1 MKSESLTELKS
12 RFEKV
17 NRFLEVVYDKQI
29 RLSQLLIAQ
38 GESLDQIA
46 KWQKNKEW
54 LQNFLTGFETKLTTS
69 LTQTLSKR
77 SVKILNNYYGLT
89 ATEDKR
95 IDQIAAT
102 FGISVS
108 QAENELRKTVSFLR
122 TQKGREF
129 IETAIHSA
137 SKTAH
142 YITVELGNASYIWTG
157 TIWIEANTF
166 ISPPDGIVRKLN
178 SCIAAKIQHEDNTIS
193 DTQEILD
200 RARAARDTLQYS
212 RAISLARRV
221 LELEHDNLAAAAIL
235 SSALRANGKPQQAL
249 LETEAFRDTDYS
261 PLLTSRAAAL
271 CDLKRWEEAK
281 KTIGRCLAISKSET
295 AFSVVNRIK
304 SERPDLY
311 EKED

>member
-17 NRFLEVVYDKQI
+17 NRFLEVVYGKQT

-38 GESLDQIA
+38 RESLDQIA
-46 KWQKNKEW
+46 KWQQNEEW
-54 LQNFLTGFETKLTTS
+54 LRNFLTGFETRLITS
-69 LTQTLSKR
+69 LTKTMPKQ
-77 SVKILNNYYGLT
+77 SVKILSDYYGLN
-89 ATEDKR
+89 ANENKR
-95 IDQIAAT
+95 IDEIAAT
-102 FGISVS
+102 FGISVT
-108 QAENELRKTVSFLR
+108 QTENELRKTISFLR
-122 TQKGREF
+122 TQKGREV
-129 IETAIHSA
+129 IETAVHSA

-142 YITVELGNASYIWTG
+142 YISVELENTNYIWTG
-157 TIWIEANTF
+157 NTWIEANTF
-166 ISPPDGIVRKLN
+166 INPPDGIVRKLN

-193 DTQEILD
+193 NTQEILD
-200 RARAARDTLQYS
+200 RARTARDTLQHS

-249 LETEAFRDTDYS
+249 LETEAFRDTNYS

-281 KTIGRCLAISKSET
+281 KTIGRCLVISKNET

-304 SERPDLY
+304 AERPDLY
-311 EKED
+311 EKEE